1 MKMVYL
7 SVTFNQEIHFW
18 FCSFVVRYAVVL
30 ALKEFFK
37 SIHYIKGIYWWK
49 MFCLTNLKAEM
60 LVRKKDVFG
69 IQTYHRLGF

>member
-30 ALKEFFK
+30 ALKEF
-37 SIHYIKGIYWWK
+37 
-49 MFCLTNLKAEM
+49 LK
-60 LVRKKDVFG
+60 VFIISREYTDG
-69 IQTYHRLGF
+69 KCSV

>member
-30 ALKEFFK
+30 ALKEFF
-37 SIHYIKGIYWWK
+37 
-49 MFCLTNLKAEM
+49 
-60 LVRKKDVFG
+60 
-69 IQTYHRLGF
+69 